1 MKHQIIGSL
10 CGQKLNKRNRV
21 YCLML
26 LLTVPL
32 KYRNKYKVTNLNIR
46 FVSTERK
53 NT

>member
-1 MKHQIIGSL
+1 MKHQIIDSL
-10 CGQKLNKRNRV
+10 CDQKLNERYRV
-21 YCLML
+21 YCLVL

-32 KYRNKYKVTNLNIR
+32 KYRNKYKVTNLNIK